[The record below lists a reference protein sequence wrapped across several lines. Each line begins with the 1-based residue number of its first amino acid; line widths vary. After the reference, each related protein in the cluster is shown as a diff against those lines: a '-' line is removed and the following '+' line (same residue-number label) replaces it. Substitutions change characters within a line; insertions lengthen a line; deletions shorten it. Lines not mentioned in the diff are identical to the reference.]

1 MRSVSDYKLLVTFG
15 RRLSVVR
22 KSRSL
27 TQQQLAEIVG
37 ISVVALAYIETGKR
51 WPRIDTLDKLA
62 RALKVPLADLFRGV

>member
-1 MRSVSDYKLLVTFG
+1 MRSARDNRLLITFG

-22 KSRSL
+22 KSRNL
-27 TQQQLAEIVG
+27 TQQQLSELIG

-62 RALKVPLADLFRGV
+62 RALKVPVADLFRGV